1 MPPGKLSRYA
11 NAGEGSSC
19 GGSSRASW
27 LPIADSSD
35 DDDLVPAR
43 SPTFSAGDYVH
54 GSDEKEPVLAQMKAI
69 SEAEARARFRRE
81 EVDTIRQ
88 LDADKE

>member
-1 MPPGKLSRYA
+1 
-11 NAGEGSSC
+11 
-19 GGSSRASW
+19 
-27 LPIADSSD
+27 
-35 DDDLVPAR
+35 
-43 SPTFSAGDYVH
+43 
-54 GSDEKEPVLAQMKAI
+54 MKAI